1 MNLSYSMANI
11 MCACIFTIG
20 FIILVY
26 YANSNSEV
34 YDIYHSN
41 QQHLT
46 ISKYIISLDNF
57 EFERTGV
64 NVRLNMSKEMLELN
78 W

>member
-1 MNLSYSMANI
+1 MPI
-11 MCACIFTIG
+11 Q
-20 FIILVY
+20 ILK
-26 YANSNSEV
+26 STT
-34 YDIYHSN
+34 YHSN
-41 QQHLT
+41 QRHLT

-64 NVRLNMSKEMLELN
+64 NVWLNMSKEMLELN